1 MISLMIVKHLNKIGK
16 SKRWLSDIS
25 GVDYDGVLRYLSG
38 QTDSKVSNVEKMIK
52 ALNLNIEI
60 K

>member
-1 MISLMIVKHLNKIGK
+1 MT
-16 SKRWLSDIS
+16 KRHLSDIS
-25 GVDYDGVLRYLSG
+25 GLDYDTVLRFLSG
-38 QTDSKVSNVEKMIK
+38 QTDSKVSNVEKIIK

>member
-1 MISLMIVKHLNKIGK
+1 MISLLITKHLNKIHMT
-16 SKRWLSDIS
+16 KRHLSDIS
-25 GVDYDGVLRYLSG
+25 GLDYDTVLRFLSG